1 MRETLTS
8 GSTRGEE
15 VVLLGIASSP
25 TLPFWLDD
33 GPLGSYSGPEV
44 RFGAPN
50 PVFGPPIGPAAPE
63 GV

>member
-25 TLPFWLDD
+25 TLPENFLAILRKRLWL
-33 GPLGSYSGPEV
+33 
-44 RFGAPN
+44 
-50 PVFGPPIGPAAPE
+50 PA
-63 GV
+63 